1 MSNIKKRI
9 IKSFKKEPSYEDVR
23 EEVLKDLKKKF
34 KTEKSTEQIIKD
46 LYDTPI
52 DRTKLDSLFVKDL
65 KIPSMKVKR
74 RMGGIVKKG
83 YGKAQRGY

>member
-1 MSNIKKRI
+1 MADIKKRI
-9 IKSFKKEPSYEDVR
+9 IKSFIKEPSYE
-23 EEVLKDLKKKF
+23 KDLKKKF
-34 KTEKSTEQIIKD
+34 KTKKSTEQIIKD

-52 DRTKLDSLFVKDL
+52 DRAKIDSLFVKDL